1 MMYNNPALMH
11 SILSHMA
18 DSIGAYACY
27 QVRCSTDI
35 GAAAAEDDDRCG

>member
-18 DSIGAYACY
+18 DNIGAYACH
-27 QVRCSTDI
+27 QVC
-35 GAAAAEDDDRCG
+35 AARDGRAGRRRRR